1 MQQRN
6 HCTQNLRSRDPSI
19 IRLRYNPGTT
29 NYNGCSNSD
38 RGVED
43 SEEITDRETLK
54 RVENNAEEMA
64 DTMKRTE
71 DVATCVALLTTTLR
85 ADHHGSETRILGS
98 FIHRECRRIDPNPN
112 PMKDRRMQT
121 GLPITKQLR
130 MVQIKNHP
138 RTPNSSRVQSVK
150 T

>member
-1 MQQRN
+1 M
-6 HCTQNLRSRDPSI
+6 
-19 IRLRYNPGTT
+19 
-29 NYNGCSNSD
+29 
-38 RGVED
+38 ED

-64 DTMKRTE
+64 DTMERTE
-71 DVATCVALLTTTLR
+71 DVATGVELLTTTLL
-85 ADHHGSETRILGS
+85 AAHHGGETRLLGS

-112 PMKDRRMQT
+112 PMTDRRMQT
-121 GLPITKQLR
+121 GLPIPITKQLR

-138 RTPNSSRVQSVK
+138 RTSNSPSVQSVK